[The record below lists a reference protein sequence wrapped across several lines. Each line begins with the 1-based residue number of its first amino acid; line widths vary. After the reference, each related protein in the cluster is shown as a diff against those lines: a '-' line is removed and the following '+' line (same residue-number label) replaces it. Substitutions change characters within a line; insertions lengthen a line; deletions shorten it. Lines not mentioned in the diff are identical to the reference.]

1 MCYYERGNVCVCE
14 LGCAVAYVCRG
25 ERETIRKEFHY
36 TVPVNE
42 TDVYAS
48 FSIACE

>member
-1 MCYYERGNVCVCE
+1 MCE